1 MIRTAPEFDLK
12 SCRVNKIRNRA
23 DLVVLD
29 GNPLTVPEDQLA
41 NLQVEMTWVDGE
53 LRYQRED

>member
-1 MIRTAPEFDLK
+1 M
-12 SCRVNKIRNRA
+12 
-23 DLVVLD
+23 VVLD